1 MTSIDDFF
9 HTERAVWENSTREIL
24 NKTSFGN
31 SPSGLQESIL
41 YSLFSPGKC
50 IRGILAYHSGRL
62 SGISEDKSRALA
74 AAVELIHCYSL
85 IHDDL
90 PAMDDDDYRR
100 GKLSN
105 HKKFTEATA
114 ILAGDGLQSLAFEI
128 IARAGLSS
136 ESIAALAT
144 AIGPL
149 GMVGGQY
156 LDMNVSESTNFSELR
171 AIHRAKTGRLLAA
184 SISLPYLEAQK
195 KNFSEVRNWAARV
208 GLLFQITDDILDK
221 TSSSEQLGKTAG
233 KDEKQ
238 NKATFPSII
247 SLEKSITLRDRLS
260 TSLEEEAE
268 RCFEKDEIYTAL
280 PSYLKNRKK

>member
-1 MTSIDDFF
+1 MTAIENFF
-9 HTERAVWENSTREIL
+9 LTERTAWEKSARDIL
-24 NKTSFGN
+24 NKTSFAR

-41 YSLFSPGKC
+41 YSLFSSGKC
-50 IRGILAYHSGRL
+50 IRGILALHSGGL
-62 SGISEDKSRALA
+62 SGISKGKCIAVA
-74 AAVELIHCYSL
+74 VAVELIHCYSL

-100 GKLSN
+100 GKLAN

-128 IARAGLSS
+128 MARACLSS

-144 AIGPL
+144 AIGPV

-156 LDMNVSESTNFSELR
+156 LDMNVRENTNFSDLR

-184 SISLPYLEAQK
+184 SISLPYLEAQNK
-195 KNFSEVRNWAARV
+195 KFSEIRNWAGRV

-238 NKATFPSII
+238 NKATFPSVI
-247 SLEKSITLRDRLS
+247 SLEKSIALRDRLS
-260 TSLEEEAE
+260 KSLEEEAK

-280 PSYLKNRKK
+280 PGYLKNRKK